1 MLMRGRSTS
10 ATCIEALDRLRSR
23 LAFHRGTVI
32 GHLMLVLSHLARA
45 VAATRRDLADSTGPT
60 HPGVV
65 QTMRLSEGQAH
76 PPLDLTELAKELLL
90 APGYLVQ
97 LFKSATDLPPM
108 AYLARHRV
116 EAAALLL
123 HTTSQ

>member
-1 MLMRGRSTS
+1 MRW
-10 ATCIEALDRLRSR
+10 
-23 LAFHRGTVI
+23 
-32 GHLMLVLSHLARA
+32 
-45 VAATRRDLADSTGPT
+45 
-60 HPGVV
+60 
-65 QTMRLSEGQAH
+65 SESQAH
-76 PPLDLTELAKELLL
+76 PPLDLTERAKELLL

-97 LFKSATDLPPM
+97 LFKSATDLPPT